1 MHCCSIEC
9 WLHSTG
15 AGHYEHTVKLAVC
28 ISITFPVGIQSSL
41 CGGAGAGQGIGRAFA
56 HALGEAGAS
65 VAIVDIN
72 FKKAQVVTEELR
84 SKGIRSI
91 AVGTDV
97 TKKADCKK

>member
-1 MHCCSIEC
+1 MHQHYSLQTNVSSQAVAYQTASAKT
-9 WLHSTG
+9 LHYS
-15 AGHYEHTVKLAVC
+15 A
-28 ISITFPVGIQSSL
+28 I
-41 CGGAGAGQGIGRAFA
+41 AGAGQGIGRAFA

-72 FKKAQVVTEELR
+72 FKKAQAVTEELR